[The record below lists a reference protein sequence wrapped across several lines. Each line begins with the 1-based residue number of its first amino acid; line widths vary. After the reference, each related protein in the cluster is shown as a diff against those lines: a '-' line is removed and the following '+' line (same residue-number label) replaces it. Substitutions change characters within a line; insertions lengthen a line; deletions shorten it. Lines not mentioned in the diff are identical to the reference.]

1 MIAFDTNVVLR
12 LLIGDDGAQR
22 TKAERVLAGAVGN
35 EEPILLTDI
44 VLCEVDWAL
53 RAAYGVP
60 ASERLDVLRELLAQP
75 PWVFEDRE
83 RLRTAVDGVA
93 AGRGDLSDQLLG
105 LRGAAAGA
113 RTTFTFDRALR
124 KDARFEVL

>member
-1 MIAFDTNVVLR
+1 MIAFDTNVLLR

-22 TKAERVLAGAVGN
+22 AKAERILAEAVRN

-44 VLCEVDWAL
+44 VLCELDWAL

-60 ASERLDVLRELLAQP
+60 ASERLEVLRDLLAEP

-83 RLRTAVDGVA
+83 RLRAAIDAVA

-105 LRGAAAGA
+105 LRGAVAGA
-113 RTTFTFDRALR
+113 HTTFTFDRALR
-124 KDARFEVL
+124 KDPRFQAL